1 MRVTMKAHGRKTAAP
16 SCPTKNGRIVRF
28 EKLKSNRSMTVRLQ
42 TRSSLGVLLLSAAIG
57 CLSAA
62 LAGAQ
67 APIIDATQSAGSS
80 RAKSS
85 NGAAAAQNSA
95 AGDLVMQ
102 LQSLQQE
109 VMELRGIVEEQNH
122 QIETLK
128 QQSLDRYNDLDKRIG
143 QPHANVAPA
152 AAPLDSAPIDASATP
167 VAPEAHTPAVIVPA
181 PVPTAASPATM
192 ETAKPEEY
200 EAYQIAYAKLKSQ
213 DFNGAIKGFN
223 AFLTQY
229 PNSSL
234 AGNSYYWLGKSYLL
248 VQPQDLNKAQVAF
261 TKVGEHPQ
269 SNKVADALYE
279 LGKVYFLKGDKPR
292 AKTLLQQVIDNYG
305 ASGSNAPQMA
315 KQFLDQNFPAA
326 KR

>member
-1 MRVTMKAHGRKTAAP
+1 M
-16 SCPTKNGRIVRF
+16 
-28 EKLKSNRSMTVRLQ
+28 RLQ
-42 TRSSLGVLLLSAAIG
+42 IKSSLGAILLFSAAVA
-57 CLSAA
+57 S
-62 LAGAQ
+62 AQ
-67 APIIDATQSAGSS
+67 APIIDGTQSAGSS
-80 RAKSS
+80 RSKAST
-85 NGAAAAQNSA
+85 GAAASSSSA
-95 AGDLVMQ
+95 TGDLIVQ

-122 QIETLK
+122 QIQTLK
-128 QQSLDRYNDLDKRIG
+128 QQSLDRYNDLDKRIS
-143 QPHANVAPA
+143 QPSGSAPIA
-152 AAPLDSAPIDASATP
+152 AAAAVGATDVAPIDASAIPVATETRAPSSSASTP
-167 VAPEAHTPAVIVPA
+167 VA
-181 PVPTAASPATM
+181 ASAATM

-200 EAYQIAYAKLKSQ
+200 EAYQVAYAKLKGQ

-223 AFLTQY
+223 SFLAQY

-234 AGNSYYWLGKSYLL
+234 APNSYYWLGKAYLL
-248 VQPQDLNKAQVAF
+248 VQPQDLNKAQAAF

-269 SNKVADALYE
+269 NNKVPDALYE

-305 ASGSNAPQMA
+305 ASGSNAPQLA